1 MPPSLFLVRDVVED
15 ESSPLHPTEKNKS
28 MGMGRKVM
36 ANSLSPYWGV
46 GVEDESPTLHPIEKE
61 QGMGMVHKVM
71 ANSPS
76 SYL

>member
-1 MPPSLFLVRDVVED
+1 
-15 ESSPLHPTEKNKS
+15 
-28 MGMGRKVM
+28 MGRKVM